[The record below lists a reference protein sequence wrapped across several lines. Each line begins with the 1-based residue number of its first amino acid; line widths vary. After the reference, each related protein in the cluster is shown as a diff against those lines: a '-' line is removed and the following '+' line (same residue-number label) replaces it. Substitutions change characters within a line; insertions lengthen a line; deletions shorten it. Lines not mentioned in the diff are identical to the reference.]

1 MEEVRIQI
9 SGAQGRTA
17 RYEAA
22 VRRAGGQP
30 VVGFCPRP
38 DLLHSL
44 RTLYSQGGSGD
55 SYCF

>member
-30 VVGFCPRP
+30 ANKYIKY
-38 DLLHSL
+38 
-44 RTLYSQGGSGD
+44 TGGVI
-55 SYCF
+55 

>member
-38 DLLHSL
+38 
-44 RTLYSQGGSGD
+44 RE
-55 SYCF
+55 